1 MEKSN
6 FFFSFILNIKTIY
19 FMYWDF
25 YKNQLKG
32 FFLNIK
38 LINIPSFILS
48 IWLCLLS
55 ETNKKTTLRQQKK
68 AICNLMLWFFFFKI
82 LYKK

>member
-6 FFFSFILNIKTIY
+6 VFFSFILNIKTIY

-32 FFLNIK
+32 FFLKKNIF
-38 LINIPSFILS
+38 N
-48 IWLCLLS
+48 
-55 ETNKKTTLRQQKK
+55 
-68 AICNLMLWFFFFKI
+68 
-82 LYKK
+82 